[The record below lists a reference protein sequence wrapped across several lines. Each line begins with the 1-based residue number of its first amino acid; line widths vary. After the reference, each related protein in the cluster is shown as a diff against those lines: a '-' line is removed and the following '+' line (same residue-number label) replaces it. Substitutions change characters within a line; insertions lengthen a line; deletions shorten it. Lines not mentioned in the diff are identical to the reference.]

1 MPKLNVKVDTF
12 DDNSLFSHK
21 TIQLGSKSIET
32 PMKAIQ
38 IGETTKNDQILD
50 DARGANEIY
59 FSTDPGKL
67 AKAQQEFKPN
77 FKKNIG
83 QALNKGNDGEFNFVF
98 AQFES
103 ERRFEDS
110 NLHFLLDTIYS
121 TSDFVTVPLMTDL
134 VSAIEDDGDG
144 TDSIYFKTYK
154 ENVKRF
160 IEIAEQLNSKPIMGT
175 LPQLP
180 WGLTN
185 EIVELYL
192 DKGIRAFCFDFNGR
206 TVTAQFQLS
215 NMVVPLLREIGRRK
229 LREEVFFYCLNANR
243 GRGSSETD
251 FVPAR
256 DFISLGFGF
265 DIVGD
270 KHMALP
276 LPPDFY
282 DKMDEAGPEFRM
294 FHRDEYYYMN
304 HEYDS
309 DLIDR
314 LPAETG
320 LDREKVAENPS
331 DYHRRKFEKLMNGEQ
346 QALEAI
352 DLQPAIDENRAI
364 GHIKSKS
371 GVDDRV
377 VSNLQSSK
385 EEFEDERKQQ
395 RLNDIW

>member
-1 MPKLNVKVDTF
+1 VKVDTF
-12 DDNSLFSHK
+12 DDDSLFSHK

-32 PMKAIQ
+32 PTKAIQ

-50 DARGANEIY
+50 DVRGANEIY
-59 FSTDPGKL
+59 FSIDPGKL
-67 AKAQQEFKPN
+67 AKAQQEFKPR
-77 FKKNIG
+77 FKQNIG
-83 QALNKGNDGEFNFVF
+83 QALNKTDDDEFNFVF
-98 AQFES
+98 AQFGS
-103 ERRFEDS
+103 ERKFDDD

-121 TSDFVTVPLMTDL
+121 TSDFITVPLMTDL
-134 VSAIEDDGDG
+134 VSAIEEDGDG
-144 TDSIYFKTYK
+144 TDSIYFDTYK

-160 IEIAEQLNSKPIMGT
+160 IETAEQINSKPIMGT

-229 LREEVFFYCLNANR
+229 LQEEVFFYCLNANR

-251 FVPAR
+251 YVPAR

-276 LPPDFY
+276 KPPDFY
-282 DKMDEAGPEFRM
+282 EKIDESRPEIRLFNK
-294 FHRDEYYYMN
+294 DEYYYKN
-304 HEYDS
+304 HDYDG
-309 DLIDR
+309 DLLDQI
-314 LPAETG
+314 PNKTG
-320 LDREKVAENPS
+320 LDREKIASNPG
-331 DYHRRKFEKLMNGEQ
+331 DYHRRKFETLLNGEQ
-346 QALEAI
+346 QALETI
-352 DLQPAIDENRAI
+352 DLRPAIDENRAI
-364 GHIKSKS
+364 EHIEPKS
-371 GVDDRV
+371 GVDV
-377 VSNLQSSK
+377 GVISSLESSK
-385 EEFEDERKQQ
+385 EAFENERQQQ